1 MIHFFYRYT
10 FNKADG
16 TINYQ
21 EHGFKAFYFV
31 LPTSAAA
38 AKRCCCS
45 LDMRPQWQRCQSVQL
60 TQPLFKKHIPDHSK
74 QKTELSKLQST
85 DLNAIQ
91 NLISDCVS
99 FSILLARTGVLRAH
113 HSYLVPSSI
122 VIPNVGWI
130 SAAFI
135 KFSSVIPSGNSSIV
149 SQRNTEDCLSRLF
162 TQPNACCIDSE

>member
-1 MIHFFYRYT
+1 MGQSI
-10 FNKADG
+10 NKNTDSKL
-16 TINYQ
+16 
-21 EHGFKAFYFV
+21 FFV

-45 LDMRPQWQRCQSVQL
+45 LDMWPQWQRCQSVQL
-60 TQPLFKKHIPDHSK
+60 TQTLFQKNIPDHSK

-135 KFSSVIPSGNSSIV
+135 KFSSVIASGNSSIE
-149 SQRNTEDCLSRLF
+149 SKKYRTLSEPTLYATQCLLRRF
-162 TQPNACCIDSE
+162 

>member
-1 MIHFFYRYT
+1 MGQSI
-10 FNKADG
+10 NKNTD
-16 TINYQ
+16 
-21 EHGFKAFYFV
+21 
-31 LPTSAAA
+31 S
-38 AKRCCCS
+38 KRFI
-45 LDMRPQWQRCQSVQL
+45 LYCQH
-60 TQPLFKKHIPDHSK
+60 QPLLQSDAAVALTCGRSGKDVSPFSWRNHFSKKHIPDHSK

-91 NLISDCVS
+91 NLISDCVY

-162 TQPNACCIDSE
+162 TQPNACCVDSE